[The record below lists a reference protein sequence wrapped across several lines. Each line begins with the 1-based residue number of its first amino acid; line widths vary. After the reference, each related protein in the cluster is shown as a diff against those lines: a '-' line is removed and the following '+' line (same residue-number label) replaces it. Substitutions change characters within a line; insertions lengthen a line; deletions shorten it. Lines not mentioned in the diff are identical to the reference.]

1 MAPSEES
8 SQEGYSNPWEALR
21 HEPPYVLASDRPY
34 LDAYN
39 ATLKPDD
46 TDHRIVFDFP
56 PEPFL
61 GLRST
66 PVVVLSCNPAF
77 SLEAGKQF
85 TLPGFKDAA
94 ISNLTAPGGAAL
106 YPLEDRFKDTPGGI
120 WWRRRLK
127 GLLPA
132 TENGYSD
139 LARLVSSIEFH
150 GYWSKNWEAPLVT
163 LPSQH
168 YSFGLVVQAMERRAT
183 IILAR
188 AERHWKQAVPSL
200 GQYDRLVTT
209 RTPRVSALSEGNLS
223 PEHFKMVM
231 ASLVGGER

>member
-1 MAPSEES
+1 MEASEQPFKNES
-8 SQEGYSNPWEALR
+8 RNLWQALPAQ
-21 HEPPYVLASDRPY
+21 PPYVLTSDRPY

-46 TDHRIVFDFP
+46 EDHRIFFDYP

-77 SLEAGKQF
+77 SPEAAEQF
-85 TLPGFKDAA
+85 AIPGFKDAA
-94 ISNLTAPGGAAL
+94 LANLVTPDGIPI
-106 YPLEDRFKDTPGGI
+106 YPLEDQFKDTPGGR

-127 GLLPA
+127 GLLS
-132 TENGYSD
+132 EEHDYSN

-168 YSFGLVVQAMERRAT
+168 YGFELVSQAMERRAT
-183 IILAR
+183 IVLAR
-188 AERHWKQAVPSL
+188 AERYWKQVVPAL
-200 GQYDRLVTT
+200 GNYDRLVTT

-223 PEHFKMVM
+223 PEHFKMVL
-231 ASLVGGER
+231 ASLTNGER